1 MKKMCLDRCPEA
13 GLLMLRL
20 TVGGLMLIHGVNK
33 ALNGIGFIE
42 GLIANIGL
50 PTFFAYGVFIGEIIA
65 PLLILIGFRARLAA
79 LVLAFNMVVAVG
91 LVHLGELFK
100 IGEQGGYALEL
111 QAFYLFGALA
121 IFFTGAGKLAVSIK
135 SKWD

>member
-1 MKKMCLDRCPEA
+1 MKKICFDQCTEG
-13 GLLMLRL
+13 GLLILRL
-20 TVGGLMLIHGVNK
+20 SVGGLMLIHGLSK

-42 GLIANIGL
+42 GLMSNMGFPSFL
-50 PTFFAYGVFIGEIIA
+50 AYGVYIGEIIA
-65 PLLILIGFRARLAA
+65 PILILIGFRARLAA

-91 LVHLGELFK
+91 LVHTGELFK
-100 IGEQGGYALEL
+100 LGEQGGYALEL

-121 IFFTGAGKLAVSIK
+121 LFCTGAGKLAVSTK